1 MHPIRVFQLCPVHAH
16 LEATIVNKSGSL
28 LAKHWCHVMSLV
40 VEPHRV
46 GTVAASVNTPSE
58 CQAHDDQRDDKR
70 NKFSLLYVSV
80 STPRTDRQVPFV
92 QTNIVK
98 NINLIYSD
106 GPPRY
111 LIHIIFH
118 AFYLTLAVLHDHH
131 LMQNNRKHTF
141 IAWEKGFLMLTLE
154 TRSEGRGGGSTRQ
167 EAQE

>member
-1 MHPIRVFQLCPVHAH
+1 MSSIHAH
-16 LEATIVNKSGSL
+16 LEASFVNKSGSP

-46 GTVAASVNTPSE
+46 GTVAASVNTPSK

-70 NKFSLLYVSV
+70 NKFSLVCVSA
-80 STPRTDRQVPFV
+80 SPPRTDRHVIVPFV
-92 QTNIVK
+92 QINIVK
-98 NINLIYSD
+98 SINLIYSD
-106 GPPRY
+106 GPPWY

-131 LMQNNRKHTF
+131 LMQNNRKHAF
-141 IAWEKGFLMLTLE
+141 IAWEKAFLTLTLE

-167 EAQE
+167 EAEE